1 MELLSAG
8 KRRTMQGMGY
18 SSHNGVYRAGVV
30 ERTKV
35 DDMLLDTGAARTIVH
50 SRLVPSRKLTGKKV
64 LIWSEHGDA
73 VSYSL

>member
-50 SRLVPSRKLTGKKV
+50 SRLVPSR
-64 LIWSEHGDA
+64 
-73 VSYSL
+73 